1 MGIDMHDNAF
11 ARPGQSL
18 TRGVA
23 RQLFDLGFVSLEEF
37 VPRRGLRLDLFALG
51 PKGELWIIECKSSK
65 GDFTSDSKWEKY
77 LEWGDSFF
85 WGVSEDFPKHILPKE
100 TGLFIGDAYDAT
112 IIREAPYQP
121 VAPARR
127 KRLIHKFA
135 TKAAE
140 RLHRMRDPDFMS
152 SF

>member
-1 MGIDMHDNAF
+1 MDKNRKASDKS
-11 ARPGQSL
+11 GQL
-18 TRGVA
+18 LARGVA
-23 RQLFDLGFVSLEEF
+23 RHLSDLGFVSLEEF

-51 PKGELWIIECKSSK
+51 PNGELWIVECKSSK
-65 GDFTSDSKWEKY
+65 GDFTSDSKWKKY

-85 WGVSEDFPKHILPKE
+85 WGVSEDFPKHILPQE

-127 KRLIHKFA
+127 KSLIHKFA

>member
-1 MGIDMHDNAF
+1 MDKHHKAS
-11 ARPGQSL
+11 ARPGQL
-18 TRGVA
+18 LARGVA
-23 RQLFDLGFVSLEEF
+23 RHLSDLGFVSLEEF
-37 VPRRGLRLDLFALG
+37 MPRRGLRLDLFALG
-51 PKGELWIIECKSSK
+51 PKGELWIVECKSSK
-65 GDFTSDSKWEKY
+65 GDFTSDSKWENY

-85 WGVSEDFPKHILPKE
+85 WGVSVDFPKDILPKE
-100 TGLFIGDAYDAT
+100 TGLFVGDAYHAS

-127 KRLIHKFA
+127 KSLIHKFA

-140 RLHRMRDPDFMS
+140 RLHRIRDPDFMS